1 MEFLSWLHP
10 RIIHFPIA
18 FFILYFIL
26 ETTGVLF
33 KKDTFTKTAYFVLIL
48 GIVTALLAVLTGN
61 QAHESVKNL
70 IGNDNSAVNQL
81 IEQHENYATLSL
93 WYYTALFFLR
103 TYVVIKKKF
112 TVKVQH
118 LFILLAIIGCVLI
131 ILTGYFG
138 GALVFEHG
146 IGTKILS
153 K

>member
-70 IGNDNSAVNQL
+70 IENDNSAVNQL

-118 LFILLAIIGCVLI
+118 LFILGNYRLCVNNI
-131 ILTGYFG
+131 NRIFRCFG
-138 GALVFEHG
+138 F
-146 IGTKILS
+146 
-153 K
+153 